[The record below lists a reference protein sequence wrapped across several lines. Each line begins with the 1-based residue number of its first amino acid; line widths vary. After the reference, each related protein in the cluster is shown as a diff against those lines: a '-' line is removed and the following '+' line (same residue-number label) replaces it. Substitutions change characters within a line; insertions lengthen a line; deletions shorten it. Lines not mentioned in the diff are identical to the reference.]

1 MARGSLILV
10 APPLV
15 AQPEHVDEAVG
26 KLDRVLSWVDAVEP
40 PVQSSPGVES
50 R

>member
-1 MARGSLILV
+1 V
-10 APPLV
+10 
-15 AQPEHVDEAVG
+15 QPEHLDEAVA

-40 PVQSSPGVES
+40 PPA